1 MRHARRHDQ
10 LSRPFEPRQAL
21 ICNMATS
28 LVKYG
33 RVRTTL
39 TKAKAM
45 QRVADRLV
53 TLGKEGSVHSRRQA
67 FRILKDRDIVKQL
80 FGDIAPRFLDV
91 HGGYTRV
98 LKLDNRRGD
107 AAPTALLEFTRLPV
121 EAPKAPPK
129 GKAKPP
135 APPKAPEASKA
146 EAPKTE
152 EGAKPKKFLEG
163 LRSLFK
169 RKQGDSGAK

>member
-1 MRHARRHDQ
+1 M
-10 LSRPFEPRQAL
+10 F
-21 ICNMATS
+21 CNMATS

-39 TKAKAM
+39 AKAKAM

-80 FGDIAPRFLDV
+80 FGEIAPRFLDV

-107 AAPTALLEFTRLPV
+107 AAPIALLEFTRLPAV
-121 EAPKAPPK
+121 QAPKAPEK

-135 APPKAPEASKA
+135 APTKAPEAK
-146 EAPKTE
+146 APKAGE
-152 EGAKPKKFLEG
+152 EASKPKKFLEG
-163 LRSLFK
+163 LRGLFK